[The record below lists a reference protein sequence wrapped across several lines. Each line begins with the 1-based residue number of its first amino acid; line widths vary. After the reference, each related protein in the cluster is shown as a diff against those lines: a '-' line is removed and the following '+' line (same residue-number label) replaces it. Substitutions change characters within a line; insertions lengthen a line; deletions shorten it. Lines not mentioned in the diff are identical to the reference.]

1 MKSLNDCY
9 TLRNGYKI
17 PCVGLGTWQT
27 PDGDVVIQ
35 AVKAAVNAGY
45 KLIDTAA
52 GYGNEKGVGDAI
64 KECGVSREDLF
75 IISKLRNAERS
86 YDRALRAFDK
96 TMEELQLEYLD
107 LYMIHWP
114 IKKGTEG
121 WEETNLDTWKALEKI
136 YNDGRVKS
144 IGVCNFLTH
153 HLKSLIDG
161 AEVVPMVDQI
171 EFNPGYMQKDTV
183 AFCRE
188 NEILVQAWSP
198 LGTGRMLSNEELISI
213 AGKYNKSV
221 AQLCVRWCIQNGV
234 LPLPKS
240 ITPSRIEEN
249 ANVFDFSIS
258 EADMATL
265 CSMPEFGISGFFPD

>member
-240 ITPSRIEEN
+240 VTPSRIEEN